1 MQNNNVKYW
10 KKFFIYITRKDGKQ
24 QHRISIFIFQRQRRH
39 LRSGKSTVKEKE
51 KKHKMQH
58 VALQSIE
65 TNTEYNL
72 RYSTV
77 YFLKGGVYCGR
88 IQWKRKNVEL
98 NEATQS
104 YNI

>member
-1 MQNNNVKYW
+1 
-10 KKFFIYITRKDGKQ
+10 
-24 QHRISIFIFQRQRRH
+24 
-39 LRSGKSTVKEKE
+39 
-51 KKHKMQH
+51 MQH

-98 NEATQS
+98 SEATQS